1 MRDASALPKNPI
13 NKETILQQFIASVK
27 KKYSDETKEI
37 ILFGSFA
44 RREATEESD
53 IDVLVITSGNRFEM
67 QKNLSEITVEILLR
81 TGVYISAKAVSVEEY
96 SFMKK
101 INTGFYQNIAREI
114 RERADYG
121 IGYEFTHEEAESV
134 IEYSERFL
142 GMVKKAIKELSSMKG
157 G

>member
-13 NKETILQQFIASVK
+13 NKETSLQQFIASVK
-27 KKYSDETKEI
+27 KKYSDKTKEI

-53 IDVLVITSGNRFEM
+53 IDVLVITTGNRFEM

-101 INTGFYQNIAREI
+101 INTGFYQNIAREGV
-114 RERADYG
+114 A
-121 IGYEFTHEEAESV
+121 IG
-134 IEYSERFL
+134 
-142 GMVKKAIKELSSMKG
+142 
-157 G
+157 

>member
-1 MRDASALPKNPI
+1 MIDASALPKNPI
-13 NKETILQQFIASVK
+13 NKEPILQQFISSVK
-27 KKYSDETKEI
+27 KKYSDQTKEI
-37 ILFGSFA
+37 ILFGSYA

-101 INTGFYQNIAREI
+101 INTGFYQNIAREGV
-114 RERADYG
+114 A
-121 IGYEFTHEEAESV
+121 IG
-134 IEYSERFL
+134 
-142 GMVKKAIKELSSMKG
+142 
-157 G
+157 